1 MARICDSRAT
11 TDAAPAPPSA
21 DPSLVAATSVM
32 VAWLLFWNGAA
43 SCVACMDAELAGRNP
58 LVVSLAT
65 DDSEGKAFTEK
76 TVMTIQPTRMAQRKR
91 TEKWPR
97 PVKNRVIGWY
107 PCRPIAGCQPGR
119 PERPRL

>member
-11 TDAAPAPPSA
+11 TDAAPAPPRA

-43 SCVACMDAELAGRNP
+43 SWVACMEAEWAGRNP
-58 LVVSLAT
+58 LAVSLAR

-76 TVMTIQPTRMAQRKR
+76 TVMTIQPTG
-91 TEKWPR
+91 WPSESAPR
-97 PVKNRVIGWY
+97 N
-107 PCRPIAGCQPGR
+107 GR
-119 PERPRL
+119 GR